1 VTRARAVAGAL
12 VAIVVIAIATAFG
25 IQYERAGHRLAR
37 HRAEARAAATELA
50 VQNATLQQE
59 RDSSGLTERAVA
71 ATRAATTHAADART
85 WMAGVMTGTQNEVD
99 TTQSAI
105 AEAETA
111 RYLVTANAN
120 ETRACIDGVSR
131 AVNANKA
138 GDNGSAVAALRGA
151 DDACTRTLALST
163 GARFPYDFPDPF
175 VMRAGGAYYA
185 YSTNSGAGD
194 VQVIRSTDLV
204 TWELAG
210 NALPVLPRWARP
222 GTTWAPAVLAR
233 SNSYVLYYTTRD
245 IATNRQCIARAVSAK
260 PAGPFLDD
268 SAGPIV
274 CDAGGSIDP
283 SPFVD
288 SDGRAFLLWKS
299 EGFPPGGP
307 TMLWSQELTADGL
320 AVQGSPRQLLAAD
333 RSFERGIVEAPSLL
347 QDNGQYFLIYAAANW
362 TSQTYS
368 IAFATCAGPSGPCT
382 KPANNRVLTS
392 GSKLA
397 GPGGAEAFRDAN
409 GSLMVAFHAFTEPN
423 VGYPSSRYLHIA
435 PLRAGNGDLVIDAR
449 T

>member
-1 VTRARAVAGAL
+1 MHRAR
-12 VAIVVIAIATAFG
+12 
-25 IQYERAGHRLAR
+25 
-37 HRAEARAAATELA
+37 
-50 VQNATLQQE
+50 
-59 RDSSGLTERAVA
+59 
-71 ATRAATTHAADART
+71 
-85 WMAGVMTGTQNEVD
+85 
-99 TTQSAI
+99 
-105 AEAETA
+105 
-111 RYLVTANAN
+111 
-120 ETRACIDGVSR
+120 
-131 AVNANKA
+131 
-138 GDNGSAVAALRGA
+138 
-151 DDACTRTLALST
+151 
-163 GARFPYDFPDPF
+163 
-175 VMRAGGAYYA
+175 
-185 YSTNSGAGD
+185 
-194 VQVIRSTDLV
+194 
-204 TWELAG
+204 
-210 NALPVLPRWARP
+210 
-222 GTTWAPAVLAR
+222 
-233 SNSYVLYYTTRD
+233 
-245 IATNRQCIARAVSAK
+245 VSAK

-307 TMLWSQELTADGL
+307 TMLWSQELTADGR

-333 RSFERGIVEAPSLL
+333 RSFERGIVEAPSLFR
-347 QDNGQYFLIYAAANW
+347 DNGQYFLIYAAANW

-382 KPANNRVLTS
+382 KPANNRVLGS

-435 PLRAGNGDLVIDAR
+435 PLRVGNGTLAIDAR